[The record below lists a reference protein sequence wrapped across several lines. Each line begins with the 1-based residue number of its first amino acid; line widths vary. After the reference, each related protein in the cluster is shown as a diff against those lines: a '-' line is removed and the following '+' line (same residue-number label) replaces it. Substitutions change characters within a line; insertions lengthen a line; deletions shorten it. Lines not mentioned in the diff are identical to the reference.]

1 MATSWVLSM
10 IRKVTSSSI
19 LLRLLMRV
27 DLMSML
33 VSGGIINTAAV
44 ALGSAIAFDWKKAF
58 PFGFNF
64 DSVNSRA
71 VSFVFVFDY
80 SLFRE
85 KLAEFN

>member
-1 MATSWVLSM
+1 MATSWILSL

-19 LLRLLMRV
+19 LLRLVVRV
-27 DLMSML
+27 DFMSML
-33 VSGGIINTAAV
+33 VSGGIMNTAMV

-71 VSFVFVFDY
+71 VSFVFVFDD
-80 SLFRE
+80 SLF
-85 KLAEFN
+85 